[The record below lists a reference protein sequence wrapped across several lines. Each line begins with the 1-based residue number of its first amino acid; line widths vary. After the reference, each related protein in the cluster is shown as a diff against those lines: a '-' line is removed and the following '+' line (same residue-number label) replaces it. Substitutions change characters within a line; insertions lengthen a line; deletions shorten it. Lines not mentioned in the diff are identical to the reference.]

1 MRLTQEQVDEMNNV
15 QKRLMGLF
23 IDICDKLNLKYYMV
37 HGSLLGTIKYGD
49 FFPLDDDIDVA
60 MPRQDYDRLLESGQ
74 AILPDN
80 IILQSCK
87 TEKEFPLAFAKLR
100 DSNTTFIQTMMK
112 GLNINQGIYID
123 IFPMDYY
130 PKEQIRRKWLFLW
143 SEIYKARIG
152 TRINYETS
160 DPVWKKVLRGVS
172 CVICPSWEAAVQ
184 KRADLYATISKTNEF
199 IMVGG
204 KDKERGIPI
213 KWFGEG
219 VSRNFAG
226 LSVCCPKMYE
236 EYMSC
241 IYDDFMNY
249 NPSGAYIND
258 DGTVTV
264 SAEIFSTVE
273 PYSTFIP

>member
-1 MRLTQEQVDEMNNV
+1 MRLTQEQVDEMNRV
-15 QKRLMGLF
+15 QKSLMRLF
-23 IDICDKLNLKYYMV
+23 IDVCEKLNLNYYMV
-37 HGSLLGTIKYGD
+37 HGSLLGTIKYSN

-60 MPRQDYDRLLESGQ
+60 MPRYDYDKLLEFGQ
-74 AILPDN
+74 AFFPDN
-80 IILQSCK
+80 IVLQSCK
-87 TEKEFPLAFAKLR
+87 SEKEFPLAFAKLR

-112 GLNINQGIYID
+112 GLKINQGIYID

-130 PKEQIRRKWLFLW
+130 PKEQIKRKWLFLL

-152 TRINYETS
+152 TRINYETGE
-160 DPVWKKVLRGVS
+160 PVWKKILRGVS
-172 CVICPSWEAAVQ
+172 CVLCPSWEIAVQ
-184 KRADLYATISKTNEF
+184 KRANLYVNISKTNEF

-219 VSRNFAG
+219 IQHDFAG
-226 LSVCCPKMYE
+226 LSVRCPKMYA

-241 IYDDFMNY
+241 IYGDYTNY
-249 NPSGAYIND
+249 NPSESYIND

-264 SAEIFSTVE
+264 SAEVFSTVE
-273 PYSTFIP
+273 PYSAFIK